1 MATATTTPDDVRR
14 YVDTSLSDTEI
25 QQYIEDAD
33 AEALSF
39 NDQSDFRDG
48 ELDRLVRFYAAY
60 LIAFGDDAGEV
71 KKRIEQGSR
80 TATFET
86 DGEAGIGYL
95 RQRIMANDPSGQLL
109 AGRSHDADRHIT
121 TTMTTDSN
129 ST

>member
-1 MATATTTPDDVRR
+1 MATASTTPSDVRR
-14 YVDTSLSDTEI
+14 YVETSLTDTEI

-60 LIAFGDDAGEV
+60 LIAFGDDAGEI

-95 RQRIMANDPSGQLL
+95 RQRVMANDPSGQLL
-109 AGRSHDADRHIT
+109 AGRSRDSNRHIIT
-121 TTMTTDSN
+121 TNDTESDTA
-129 ST
+129 